1 MEIQIEEKLKE
12 IYKNLE
18 IKVEY
23 KDIREYSIYV
33 IIEKDGIRY
42 ESKIIYKYD
51 NYYTL
56 DGNIAN
62 IRDIIN
68 NKIILPFYYRKD
80 D

>member
-1 MEIQIEEKLKE
+1 MEIEEKLKE
-12 IYKNLE
+12 IYKNLK

-23 KDIREYSIYV
+23 KDIREYNIY
-33 IIEKDGIRY
+33 ITIEKDGIGY

-56 DGNIAN
+56 EGNIAT

-68 NKIILPFYYRKD
+68 NNIILPFYYRKEK
-80 D
+80 

>member
-1 MEIQIEEKLKE
+1 MEIKIEEKLKQ

-23 KDIREYSIYV
+23 KDLREYNIY
-33 IIEKDGIRY
+33 ITIEKDGIRY

-56 DGNIAN
+56 DGNIEY
-62 IRDIIN
+62 IRDMIN
-68 NKIILPFYYRKD
+68 NEIILPFYYRKD

>member
-1 MEIQIEEKLKE
+1 MESKIEEKLKQ

-23 KDIREYSIYV
+23 KDIREYNIY
-33 IIEKDGIRY
+33 ITIEKDGIRY

-56 DGNIAN
+56 YGNIAN

>member
-1 MEIQIEEKLKE
+1 MEIEIEEKLKQ

-23 KDIREYSIYV
+23 QDIREYNIY
-33 IIEKDGIRY
+33 ITIEKDGTRY
-42 ESKIIYKYD
+42 ESKMIYKYD

-68 NKIILPFYYRKD
+68 NNIILPFYYRKED
-80 D
+80 

>member
-1 MEIQIEEKLKE
+1 MEIKIEEKLKE

-23 KDIREYSIYV
+23 KDIREYNIYV
-33 IIEKDGIRY
+33 TIEKDGIRY

-51 NYYTL
+51 NYTL

>member
-1 MEIQIEEKLKE
+1 MEIKIEEKLKE

-23 KDIREYSIYV
+23 KDIREYSIF
-33 IIEKDGIRY
+33 ITIEKNGIGY
-42 ESKIIYKYD
+42 KSKIIYKYD